1 MNANKLADK
10 WIAEMQEAG
19 LTPDQ
24 MTDVIQLARKKFYK
38 LKTTCECGNQH
49 PLVAEF
55 GKCGS
60 CYSKMYGGNGYPTYG

>member
-1 MNANKLADK
+1 MNNQQLADK

-19 LTPDQ
+19 LSYNQ
-24 MTDVIQLARKKFYK
+24 MADVIQLARQKFNV
-38 LKTTCECGNQH
+38 LRTTCECGNQH

-60 CYSKMYGGNGYPTYG
+60 CYTKILGEDPTYS